1 MLETGG
7 NGKRNGK
14 GILTIPDG
22 FKYEGEW
29 KDGKKHGEG
38 TILFKDGSK
47 MEGEFRDDS
56 PWKTTLSD

>member
-1 MLETGG
+1 MEGQGTYTWPNG
-7 NGKRNGK
+7 N
-14 GILTIPDG
+14 
-22 FKYEGEW
+22 KYEGGW

-47 MEGEFRDDS
+47 MKGDFRDDS